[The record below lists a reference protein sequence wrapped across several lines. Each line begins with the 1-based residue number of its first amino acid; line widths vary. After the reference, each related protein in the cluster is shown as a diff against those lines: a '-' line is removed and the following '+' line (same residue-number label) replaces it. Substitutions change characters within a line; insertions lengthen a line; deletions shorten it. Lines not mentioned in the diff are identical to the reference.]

1 MSFFGSSSETSVSK
15 KIKPTVVR
23 TQNVLFE
30 LKKIAKANGQKL
42 EDIDFNILG
51 IQTFT
56 RINEDKK
63 EVEWEEISSN
73 ILHEIDDKTVLL
85 NYDFQIKQVYEI
97 EIFSK
102 SKEKNIFTNFKTV
115 IGANSSKCKIYLSI
129 KAGSKITYSSQFGKE
144 LLILIN
150 KSKLKAGILLN
161 IFDDMVDDEID
172 RISGLVRREG
182 DKAFKDTKTMLVAQS
197 HEPTLTVDA
206 ELIIHYDKKEELDD
220 NKKVDYSLRGYINSV
235 RKDELLIEYIK
246 PKKGKVGRDCRGK
259 IITPQEPIIKNE
271 IDFTI
276 NDTIRKEETSEY
288 IKYFA
293 NENGYITL
301 ENKEYLIKTDVAID
315 EISFKTTGSI
325 STGLDSDV
333 LINVQEKDMVKD
345 AIGTGMSVEVSKIE
359 IDGNVGSS
367 AKVVAIKA
375 TIGGQTHRTAEIV
388 AEELDINV
396 HKGIAKGKNI
406 HITRLEH
413 GIVEG
418 DIVGI
423 AQALGGKISANEITI
438 DLCASNVKAT
448 ASRLIEI
455 KKLQGSEN
463 TFTIDPILS
472 KDIND
477 DLQENEDQIKK
488 LKIEVRNLKKEIE
501 LTQKIVNDNETS
513 FKDIKKRLLHYK
525 KNGVKMPQAF
535 VNKYKQF
542 QKVTEN
548 LKEMK
553 KNDLI
558 KNDELKLQTTRT
570 LSFQDNIFDSRIINR
585 DRWIGHNELVF
596 KLVNPPT
603 VLKFHPKEGS
613 QDRIFAIVEVE
624 EGTFEIKAVK
634 E

>member
-246 PKKGKVGRDCRGK
+246 AKKGKVGRDCRGK